1 MAYEHLLSPLKIG
14 NVTLKNHMLSSRCIT
29 VEANDL
35 ERAAVFYENIAQNG
49 AAVVTMA
56 IGTFPDCEGHRS
68 KMSFIHMD
76 DPEVQEQY
84 RQMIQRVHRHGSLC
98 SAHLMNIDLEE
109 YAISDTPNWDQIP
122 RTGDYN
128 PNFQNRPGI
137 PLKRLEQMIEDIV
150 LTCKRLQ
157 EIGFDMV
164 TFYMCYRASILA
176 NALSPVLNQR
186 TDRYGGKTV
195 RERAALPLEVF
206 RRVKEACGQDFLIEI
221 QTSAVEEAPG
231 YTLDEWLEFC
241 KLCEGVVDIFQVR
254 GWDGSYTHVN
264 GMNSTKEAPYNLQ
277 FAEAFMNA
285 GIQGVVS
292 PCGGFRDPD
301 DLERFLV
308 EKKLGAVTMARAFLC
323 DSRYGVKISNGDG
336 AATTPC
342 LLCNKCHG
350 KYCSV
355 NPFYER
361 PELLEKAEKE
371 QAQPKRIS
379 VIGGGAAGLRAALFA
394 SQRGHQVTVFEKSR
408 QLGGQLLMAGRPW
421 FKWPVAEYLKW
432 LIRGTENLDIRLATE
447 ATPELV
453 REGHYDAVLCAMGS
467 VQGTIPVP
475 GAEGSNVFH
484 IDDACAREEQLGKR
498 IVVIGGA
505 ETGRETALY
514 LAGKGHR
521 VTMLTRSYIS
531 FSDDGHCMVA
541 PREVYERESNFSYL
555 EYTET
560 VEIGDGYVMGRVRHG
575 GVREENDF
583 GKLEDK
589 RNREQA
595 KRPAPVPGLIY
606 PRLPTIVSAP
616 MLPPMGDGPMPDMPP
631 MGQPAPAP
639 VWYEDIR
646 IDCDSVIVTGP
657 RQPRIAQAEQFA
669 GTAPKVYLIG
679 DNAQT
684 GSILECTDTAVA
696 AILDLEGLVC
706 SNISVI

>member
-29 VEANDL
+29 VEANDM
-35 ERAAVFYENIAQNG
+35 ERASVFYENIAKNG

-56 IGTFPDCEGHRS
+56 VGTFPDCEGKRS

-76 DPEVQEQY
+76 DPDVQAQY
-84 RQMIQRVHRHGSLC
+84 REMIQRVHKHNALC
-98 SAHLMNIDLEE
+98 SAHLMNVDPEE
-109 YAISDTPNWDQIP
+109 YAISDTPNWDEIP
-122 RTGDYN
+122 KTGDYN

-137 PLKRLEQMIEDIV
+137 PLRRLEQMIDDIV
-150 LTCKRLQ
+150 TTCQRLK

-195 RERAALPLEVF
+195 RERSTLPLEVF
-206 RRVKEACGQDFLIEI
+206 RRIKDVCGQDFLIEI
-221 QTSAVEEAPG
+221 QTSAIEEAPG

-264 GMNSTKEAPYNLQ
+264 GMNSSKEAPYNLQ

-285 GIQGVVS
+285 GIRGVVS

-301 DLERFLV
+301 DLERFLA
-308 EKKLGAVTMARAFLC
+308 EKKLGAVSMARAFLC
-323 DSRYGVKISNGDG
+323 DSRYGVKISAGDG

-355 NPFYER
+355 NPFYGR
-361 PELLEKAEKE
+361 PELLEKTE
-371 QAQPKRIS
+371 QKAVPKRIA
-379 VIGGGAAGLRAALFA
+379 VIGGGAAGLRAAAFA
-394 SQRGHQVTVFEKSR
+394 HQRGHQVTVFEKSP
-408 QLGGQLLMAGRPW
+408 QLGGQLEMAGRPW
-421 FKWPVAEYLKW
+421 FKWPVAEYFKW
-432 LIRGTENLDIRLATE
+432 LMRAVQDVDIRLETE
-447 ATPELV
+447 ATPESI
-453 REGHYDAVLCAMGS
+453 RDGHYDAVICAMGS
-467 VQGTIPVP
+467 DPGTIPVP
-475 GAEGSNVFH
+475 GAEGSTVFH
-484 IDDACAREEQLGKR
+484 VDDAYAKEDQLGKR
-498 IVVIGGA
+498 VVVIGGA

-514 LAGKGHR
+514 LAGKGHT
-521 VTMLTRSYIS
+521 VTMLTRSYIT

-541 PREVYERESNFSYL
+541 PRMVYEGESNFSYL

-560 VEIGDGYVMGRVRHG
+560 VEIGDGYVMGKIRHG

-589 RNREQA
+589 RNLEQA
-595 KRPAPVPGLIY
+595 KRPEPIPGLIY

-616 MLPPMGDGPMPDMPP
+616 MLPPMGDGPMPCMDA
-631 MGQPAPAP
+631 GQTPAEEPI
-639 VWYEDIR
+639 WYEDIC
-646 IDCDSVIVTGP
+646 IDCDSVIVTGS
-657 RQPRIAQAEQFA
+657 RQPRTAHAKRFA
-669 GTAPKVYLIG
+669 GTAPKVYIIG

-684 GSILECTDTAVA
+684 GSILECTDTAIA
-696 AILDLEGLVC
+696 AILDLEG
-706 SNISVI
+706 IR